1 MNNYLIKKRA
11 KTDHFS
17 SFIEIQKLKM
27 HIFKMFWD
35 TMWCTEKHKNF
46 SEGSRENMGDMEG
59 YWDFTEG
66 VRDIMGDKERDWAVT
81 DFLGLIM
88 RGTDI

>member
-11 KTDHFS
+11 KMDIFPRFS
-17 SFIEIQKLKM
+17 EIQKLKM
-27 HIFKMFWD
+27 HILKLFWD

-46 SEGSRENMGDMEG
+46 SEGSWEDMGDMDG

-66 VRDIMGDKERDWAVT
+66 A
-81 DFLGLIM
+81 
-88 RGTDI
+88 GTSWGTTRETGP

>member
-35 TMWCTEKHKNF
+35 TMWCKEKHKNF

-88 RGTDI
+88 IGTDI